1 MGVTL
6 FDTADVYPKGK
17 TRLSEELLGKA
28 LGRRRDKVVVATK
41 FGLPMEGSSGHTG
54 ASRGY
59 ILRAVEDSLRRL
71 GTDRIDLYQLHAPD
85 ATTPIEETLQ
95 ALDELVKAGKV
106 RYIGC
111 SNFAAW
117 QLVDANWRAK
127 TLGLSPFVAIQNE
140 YSLVT
145 REPDREVVPACT
157 AQNVGFLPFFPLASG
172 LLTGKYRPN
181 QAPPSGARLAYT
193 KPLGER
199 FLGEANREMAAA
211 LQPFAIVT
219 AGACSIS
226 PSPGCFPRPV
236 VSSVIAGAS
245 NPEQMSENVEAGR
258 LKLSSE
264 DLAEIDR
271 ITGGDRYKQSHG

>member
-1 MGVTL
+1 M
-6 FDTADVYPKGK
+6 
-17 TRLSEELLGKA
+17 S
-28 LGRRRDKVVVATK
+28 
-41 FGLPMEGSSGHTG
+41 
-54 ASRGY
+54 
-59 ILRAVEDSLRRL
+59 L

-211 LQPFAIVT
+211 LQAFCDRHGWRLLDLAF
-219 AGACSIS
+219 SWLLS
-226 PSPGCFPRPV
+226 RPV